1 MLHLGN
7 LRKSYG
13 SNEVL
18 RGLDLDV
25 DAGQIMGLV
34 GSNGAGKSTLISI
47 ACGLIAADAGDV
59 FVGEGPGRVDVS
71 RHRARAAGLIGLAP
85 QDLGVYPMLSVK
97 ANLTALGEL
106 SGLRGKVLKAAVG
119 DVAERMG
126 LADHL
131 GQRAD
136 TLSGGQARR
145 LHTGMA
151 LLHRP
156 PLLFLDEP
164 TVGADVTAR
173 RAILD
178 AVQDMAREG
187 TAVVYTTHYLT
198 ELEDLEADIAVLH
211 QGQIVAQAPVGQ
223 LIEDHAHTEVSLT
236 TTGARPDLPGWEGSA
251 QSDGA
256 LRWNAS
262 PLGSATAA
270 LADALARIGTDT
282 VVEDIDVRRA
292 SLESAFVAI
301 TGRTFTPETDPNAAT
316 EGTNNVALTH

>member
-1 MLHLGN
+1 MLHIDQ

-13 SNEVL
+13 AHEVL
-18 RGLDLDV
+18 RGLSLDV
-25 DAGQIMGLV
+25 RAGQIMGLV
-34 GSNGAGKSTLISI
+34 GSNGAGKSTTISI
-47 ACGLIAADAGDV
+47 ACGLITADGGDV
-59 FVGEGPGRVDVS
+59 LVGEGREAVEVRRD
-71 RHRARAAGLIGLAP
+71 RAKAAGLIGLAP

-97 ANLTALGEL
+97 ANLVSLGEL
-106 SGLRGKVLKAAVG
+106 AGLRGTGLQHAVS

-126 LADHL
+126 LADIMD
-131 GQRAD
+131 QRAD

-164 TVGADVTAR
+164 TVGADVATR

-178 AVQDMAREG
+178 AVREMAAQG

-211 QGQIVAQAPVGQ
+211 EGRVVVEGSVARLV
-223 LIEDHAHTEVSLT
+223 EDYARTEVAVT
-236 TTGARPDLPGWEGSA
+236 TAGALPDLPGWDAAPAG
-251 QSDGA
+251 DGA
-256 LRWNAS
+256 VRWSAS
-262 PLGSATAA
+262 PVGPATAA
-270 LADALARIGTDT
+270 LADALGRIGPGT

-292 SLESAFVAI
+292 SLEVAFVSI
-301 TGRTFTPETDPNAAT
+301 TGRSFAPETASDSV
-316 EGTNNVALTH
+316 EGAGRVAVTH